1 MAMIRT
7 VVCSLFL
14 LTSCLGFHTFH
25 LPNNVLRSRSQ
36 LKSTDESKCIP
47 CDDAKVGFT
56 PVSKLVLDVKGPV
69 TAEELSNENLVR
81 IVNLECSDLEC
92 DHLAWKCLGYKY
104 DLESNTFLLSA
115 DVFPKWAAKYP
126 DAPDLI
132 GLARN
137 YSPEIDKPVRDA
149 SMNLM
154 RSIPRDYKGG
164 VRALESQGFRGY
176 KLKELTPNKTRR
188 AQLVNWIIYYREK
201 LWGKTVEQLREER
214 MAEIKAS
221 EEIANLPSEK
231 QYEKLRLDV
240 ADEPTEPV

>member
-1 MAMIRT
+1 MGLNTFKVPSSNYRSKT
-7 VVCSLFL
+7 SLKD
-14 LTSCLGFHTFH
+14 SD
-25 LPNNVLRSRSQ
+25 
-36 LKSTDESKCIP
+36 KSECNT
-47 CDDAKVGFT
+47 CDDISATAATAGIAKVPLT
-56 PVSKLVLDVKGPV
+56 LNKMGPI
-69 TAEELSNENLVR
+69 TAEEICNANLVK
-81 IVNLECSDLEC
+81 IVNLECTDLEC
-92 DHLAWKCLGYKY
+92 DYLAWKCLGYKF
-104 DLESNTFLLSA
+104 DESTNTFVLSP

-126 DAPDLI
+126 EAPDLI

-164 VRALESQGFRGY
+164 VRALESEGFRGY

-201 LWGKTVEQLREER
+201 LWGKTIEQLREER
-214 MAEIKAS
+214 MLEIKKS
-221 EEIANLPSEK
+221 EEIANLPSER

-240 ADEPTEPV
+240 IDEPSDASA